1 MLGLSVLGDKT
12 ARLSGELVTDSES
25 DALMTSGAA
34 QAWFGGGLMP
44 GTWLLSW
51 GPDPSALVGR
61 GTVVAQPC
69 ITGSEEKKREE
80 EGCSGQRARRRPRG
94 GRSGGARGSCP
105 RQPQEK
111 RQDFKNGNESSFAL
125 GGGSCQSKLSVS
137 SGSK

>member
-80 EGCSGQRARRRPRG
+80 EGCRWAEGQEAPSWR
-94 GRSGGARGSCP
+94 
-105 RQPQEK
+105 E
-111 RQDFKNGNESSFAL
+111 EW
-125 GGGSCQSKLSVS
+125 GGSRLLPTPTPREASGLQKWKRKLLCFGRRVLSIKAVS
-137 SGSK
+137 FLGF